1 MSLKNRQ
8 FPGLLPDD
16 IELWERFLSAFPD
29 RFERFDYDVRVGT
42 GRDPGERFVENVR
55 KMAVHLSQRRID
67 AVGFNDGELTII
79 EITLSAGLRALGQL
93 QVYPGLYRSTFLP
106 LQRIKTMLVAESV
119 QADIM
124 PTLQTSNIELIL
136 LPK

>member
-16 IELWERFLSAFPD
+16 IILWERFLAMFPD
-29 RFERFDYDVRVGT
+29 RFQRFDYDVRVGT
-42 GRDPGERFVENVR
+42 GRDPGETFDENIR
-55 KMAVHLSQRRID
+55 NMALHLSQRRID
-67 AVGFNDGELTII
+67 AVGWNDNELTII

-93 QVYPGLYRSTFLP
+93 QVYPHLYRQTFLP
-106 LQRIKTMLVAESV
+106 LQRIKTLLVAEEV
-119 QADIM
+119 QSDI
-124 PTLQTSNIELIL
+124 LASIKAANVELIL